1 MYACRFMLSADLD
14 ENGVLSQVEVLEW
27 VKRSKEKALVNDLQA
42 KWISYDAN
50 KDGKISWGEF
60 KKTTF
65 ASESS
70 IGSLIG
76 CPVFPG
82 SLYCMHSSCC

>member
-1 MYACRFMLSADLD
+1 MTICSEGIVCLGTL
-14 ENGVLSQVEVLEW
+14 LSQ
-27 VKRSKEKALVNDLQA
+27 
-42 KWISYDAN
+42 WISYDAN

-65 ASESS
+65 VSESS

-82 SLYCMHSSCC
+82 SLLYAQLMLSTV